1 MSAAHSRTINSIDQC
16 WLAAD
21 QLFLEPRS
29 LATLDY
35 MTLKQTDLDATVS
48 WTVDHACQGHGIVL
62 WFDSVLAE
70 GVTFTNRPGAPRLIY
85 RQEFFP
91 WPSPLEVCPGDT
103 VTVTVSARL
112 VGNDYVWRWDTQLAS
127 KNAAD
132 GGKLPFRQSTFFGS
146 DFSLADL
153 RTSASRFQP
162 KLNEDG
168 RIQRRI
174 LSLMEGTSSLEAISQ
189 ELVKD
194 FPGRFKRWQDA
205 FNLVSSVSRNFGS

>member
-1 MSAAHSRTINSIDQC
+1 MSGAGIHS
-16 WLAAD
+16 L
-21 QLFLEPRS
+21 P
-29 LATLDY
+29 
-35 MTLKQTDLDATVS
+35 
-48 WTVDHACQGHGIVL
+48 
-62 WFDSVLAE
+62 AE
-70 GVTFTNRPGAPRLIY
+70 I
-85 RQEFFP
+85 
-91 WPSPLEVCPGDT
+91 
-103 VTVTVSARL
+103 
-112 VGNDYVWRWDTQLAS
+112 
-127 KNAAD
+127 AAD

-194 FPGRFKRWQDA
+194 SPGRFKRWQDA